1 MPLSDQKR
9 VTSAIAFLKELDTIS
24 TKWSEL
30 LVAKENPTVS
40 QFPPNPKSKATPKK
54 KQKGRGKGQADQGG
68 AEEEEQ

>member
-40 QFPPNPKSKATPKK
+40 QFPP
-54 KQKGRGKGQADQGG
+54 KGRGKGQADQGG